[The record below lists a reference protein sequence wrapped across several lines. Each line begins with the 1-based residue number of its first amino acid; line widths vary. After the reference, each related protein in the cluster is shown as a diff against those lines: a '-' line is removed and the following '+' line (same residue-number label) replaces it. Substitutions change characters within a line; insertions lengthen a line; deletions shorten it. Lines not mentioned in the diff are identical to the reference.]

1 MDGDN
6 ILDILLETSVWL
18 GNGDGMIT
26 IIISLPVFLTT
37 PIRTMVI
44 QVSFKARILS
54 DTENV
59 TSSDLQSLTTH
70 TN

>member
-18 GNGDGMIT
+18 GSGDCMIT

-37 PIRTMVI
+37 PICTMVI

-54 DTENV
+54 DTQNV
-59 TSSDLQSLTTH
+59 TSSDCKA
-70 TN
+70 